1 MSGTGTQAEQG
12 DGGVVTAGRGRPA
25 AGPRSGGPRL
35 RGWLHAVVVPFTVA
49 AVWLLWRSVDHL
61 PLLERVPAAVYGF
74 AAVLLFSVSAA
85 YHVPTRWSP
94 GTRARLVRL
103 DGAATVLLIVGTF
116 VPVAAYSLEG
126 AWRSWSLLGALVV
139 ALVGGTVA
147 VSSVSVP
154 PHASAAAYAFAG
166 WLTAIPMF
174 RIAVV
179 LPWRGVMLIVLGGVT
194 YSIGAL
200 VFALGRPNPV
210 PGWFGYHE
218 VFHLLVT
225 VAAALHFAAI
235 WFHVLPL
242 AT

>member
-1 MSGTGTQAEQG
+1 M
-12 DGGVVTAGRGRPA
+12 VTADRGRPT
-25 AGPRSGGPRL
+25 AGPRSRRPRL
-35 RGWLHAVVVPFTVA
+35 RGWLHAVVVPFAFA

-61 PLLERVPAAVYGF
+61 PLLERVPAAFYGL
-74 AAVLLFSVSAA
+74 AVVVLFSVSAA

-126 AWRSWSLLGALVV
+126 AWRAWRLLGALIV
-139 ALVGGTVA
+139 AVVGGA
-147 VSSVSVP
+147 LAMSSIPVP
-154 PHASAAAYAFAG
+154 PRAAAAAYVLAG

-179 LPWRGVMLIVLGGVT
+179 LSWPGLMLIVLGGVT

-200 VFALGRPNPV
+200 VFALRRPDPA

-218 VFHLLVT
+218 VFHVLVT